1 MIDGM
6 TTDQA
11 IARSVSHTEIVHLPY
26 SLADE
31 SALMAA
37 CEDSADAGDRVEFW
51 GKTEHGAEW
60 RIHLDRISPEEIAE
74 LEADYADMT

>member
-1 MIDGM
+1 M

-31 SALMAA
+31 SALTAE
-37 CEDSADAGDRVEFW
+37 CEDSVDCPDRVEFW
-51 GKTEHGAEW
+51 GTTEDGSEW
-60 RIHLDRISPEEIAE
+60 RVHLDRAGGAS
-74 LEADYADMT
+74 